1 MGEERLLQDVVD
13 EVLAQGVWITRV
25 RRLRGQGLVETR
37 HSIRLAVAG
46 ALSRKECEWAVGAIK
61 AAVTKVLVKRKWVRL
76 LAPRADLELS
86 ASYLC
91 VILSFY
97 SLNPILS
104 HVRVECYNISIKVM
118 HTCGKAYIS
127 WVGAKLLV
135 GVQVACL
142 RIGSMDRLRTA

>member
-61 AAVTKVLVKRKWVRL
+61 AAVTKVLVKRK
-76 LAPRADLELS
+76 
-86 ASYLC
+86 
-91 VILSFY
+91 
-97 SLNPILS
+97 
-104 HVRVECYNISIKVM
+104 
-118 HTCGKAYIS
+118 
-127 WVGAKLLV
+127 
-135 GVQVACL
+135 
-142 RIGSMDRLRTA
+142 